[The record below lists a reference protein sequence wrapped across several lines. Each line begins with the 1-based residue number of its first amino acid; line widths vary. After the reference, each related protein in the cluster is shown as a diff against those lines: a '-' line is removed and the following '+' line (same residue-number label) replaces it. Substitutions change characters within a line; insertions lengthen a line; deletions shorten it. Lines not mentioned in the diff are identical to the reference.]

1 VLGDDESVA
10 LVTER
15 PSDASVARTYLS
27 QLGFDDVEAHLCG
40 GMPDWRNRG
49 KPIARLKTCSVDQ
62 LKKALD
68 RAAVTVLDVR
78 DEPE

>member
-1 VLGDDESVA
+1 
-10 LVTER
+10 
-15 PSDASVARTYLS
+15 
-27 QLGFDDVEAHLCG
+27 
-40 GMPDWRNRG
+40 MPDWRNRG